1 MLNTT
6 EVLMHIILERKVKKK
21 IIVIDSSDDEEN
33 KKRRIRKRKYKGN
46 IDGIS
51 QGLFIKQKEKK
62 NEKKLQQKISQIV
75 LPETE
80 LKKTKEKQK

>member
-62 NEKKLQQKISQIV
+62 TKKNCSKKYRKLFFQKQN
-75 LPETE
+75 
-80 LKKTKEKQK
+80 

>member
-21 IIVIDSSDDEEN
+21 IIVIDSSDDKEN

-51 QGLFIKQKEKK
+51 QGLFIKK
-62 NEKKLQQKISQIV
+62 NEKNCSKKYRKLFFQKQN
-75 LPETE
+75 
-80 LKKTKEKQK
+80 